1 MKLQNFLS
9 VEHNVDV
16 LFNKILC
23 GQFYL
28 SCLHYSRNEVML
40 EDPRKKKTNAKDEL
54 LDETILRVRRL
65 ARAMMICRP
74 EYSVVSGYTATC
86 SGHDS

>member
-1 MKLQNFLS
+1 
-9 VEHNVDV
+9 
-16 LFNKILC
+16 
-23 GQFYL
+23 
-28 SCLHYSRNEVML
+28 ML